1 MVDPQGQAMKWI
13 KNMEMDK
20 VRGLREQFSE
30 SASIKIWLLPNMKTR
45 DTF

>member
-20 VRGLREQFSE
+20 VGGLREQFSE
-30 SASIKIWLLPNMKTR
+30 SRRFGFYQI
-45 DTF
+45 